1 MAIFTAGEIGM
12 LTVRNLD
19 ILVDVTR
26 ALAEDW
32 GSGDATSIL
41 LPPQQ
46 IAKAS
51 LITREPMI
59 VCGQA
64 WVEGVFTAVNP
75 RITIEWLVKEGEKLP
90 QAQPLCYV
98 TGPVADL
105 LTAERTA
112 LNFLQTLSGTATIT
126 HRYVTA
132 IFGTKARLLD
142 TRKTIPGLRIAQK
155 YAVQCGGGCNHRMG
169 LYDAYL
175 IKENHILACGSVS
188 QAIQLARKKNPSLFL
203 EIEVE
208 NLMDLQVALREKP
221 DRILLDNFSLDQL
234 REAVTLNKHAGCAL
248 EASGGICLENIRAV
262 AETGVDYISVGDLTK
277 SVTAIDL
284 SFRLLDPGV
293 F

>member
-1 MAIFTAGEIGM
+1 MP
-12 LTVRNLD
+12 TVRNLD
-19 ILVDVTR
+19 IWADVTR

-32 GSGDATSIL
+32 GHGDATSIL

-46 IAKAS
+46 IVKAS

-64 WVEGVFTAVNP
+64 WVDAVFAAVN
-75 RITIEWLVKEGEKLP
+75 RHITVEWLVKEGEKLP

-98 TGPVADL
+98 SGPVADL

-112 LNFLQTLSGTATIT
+112 LNFLQTLSGTATTT
-126 HRYVTA
+126 HQYVTA
-132 IFGTKARLLD
+132 IMGTKARLLD

-188 QAIQLARKKNPSLFL
+188 QAIQLARKRNPTLFL
-203 EIEVE
+203 EVEVE
-208 NLMDLQVALREKP
+208 NLADLQTALQEKP
-221 DRILLDNFSLDQL
+221 DRILLDNFSLHALQQ
-234 REAVTLNKHAGCAL
+234 AVAMNTYTGCTL
-248 EASGGICLENIRAV
+248 EASGGIHLENIRAV

-277 SVTAIDL
+277 SVKAIDL
-284 SFRLLDPGV
+284 SFRLLEAGAY
-293 F
+293 